1 MTRVYFGIGRDSGV
15 APRDLVDAITNEAG
29 ILGKDIGSIDLT
41 DRFALV
47 EVPSGM
53 ADYVV
58 EAMQGVQIRGRNVN
72 VRADRPPLQSPKT
85 EGRVPLG
92 T

>member
-1 MTRVYFGIGRDSGV
+1 RDSGV
-15 APRDLVDAITNEAG
+15 APRDLVGAITNEAG

-53 ADYVV
+53 AEYVV